1 MPPPDRN
8 RQVYFVG
15 AGLSSAGGLPNTP
28 SLLDAVLALA
38 KQNRSSVTED
48 QLLRAFRFF
57 YPDAV
62 HVGFR
67 PGVVDFFST
76 LRTFLDVGAG
86 FVETGFTD
94 APDLYRALKISIAR
108 ALLES
113 TRDLS
118 DARLLKRE
126 YLRQIVQPGNIVV
139 TSNWDP
145 LIERSAQVIGVPV
158 RLCGEPADSTL
169 LLLKLHGS
177 IDWCTAGNTKR
188 NLTKADYAWLK
199 EILFVDHPYTFALNN
214 KLRDK
219 EPELLLRT
227 RCMES

>member
-1 MPPPDRN
+1 VRVVPPPDRN

-15 AGLSSAGGLPNTP
+15 AGLSSAAGLPNTP

-94 APDLYRALKISIAR
+94 APDLNRPGFAGDSEPWKRRIHGPGEALV
-108 ALLES
+108 
-113 TRDLS
+113 
-118 DARLLKRE
+118 
-126 YLRQIVQPGNIVV
+126 VQ
-139 TSNWDP
+139 
-145 LIERSAQVIGVPV
+145 AVP
-158 RLCGEPADSTL
+158 A
-169 LLLKLHGS
+169 
-177 IDWCTAGNTKR
+177 
-188 NLTKADYAWLK
+188 
-199 EILFVDHPYTFALNN
+199 
-214 KLRDK
+214 
-219 EPELLLRT
+219 
-227 RCMES
+227 

>member
-15 AGLSSAGGLPNTP
+15 ADLSSAAGLPNTP
-28 SLLDAVLALA
+28 SLIDAVLALA

-86 FVETGFTD
+86 SWKQDSLMRLICIVLSRSPSRVPF
-94 APDLYRALKISIAR
+94 LRAR
-108 ALLES
+108 A
-113 TRDLS
+113 
-118 DARLLKRE
+118 
-126 YLRQIVQPGNIVV
+126 I
-139 TSNWDP
+139 
-145 LIERSAQVIGVPV
+145 
-158 RLCGEPADSTL
+158 
-169 LLLKLHGS
+169 
-177 IDWCTAGNTKR
+177 
-188 NLTKADYAWLK
+188 
-199 EILFVDHPYTFALNN
+199 
-214 KLRDK
+214 
-219 EPELLLRT
+219 
-227 RCMES
+227 